1 MNYTGFWEYDRLY
14 AVTLTYLS
22 GLSYDSACL
31 NIVYCSVVVIPLDVY
46 VVDAHDDLM
55 SSMVEFVNE
64 YIQQTPF
71 IAVNS
76 LETGT
81 TPNLYT
87 LCFKNVPTF

>member
-1 MNYTGFWEYDRLY
+1 
-14 AVTLTYLS
+14 
-22 GLSYDSACL
+22 
-31 NIVYCSVVVIPLDVY
+31 VIPLGVY

-87 LCFKNVPTF
+87 LCLKNVPTF